1 MVMDGDVAEVEAG
14 GKGDFHYA
22 ESPDTLYPPAKVDRV
37 LHDGDEVRLGNTKLI
52 ARKTPGHTKGC
63 TTWTFKVEDGGK
75 TYNVVVI
82 GSPNVNPVTN
92 WSRIRRISK

>member
-22 ESPDTLYPPAKVDRV
+22 ESPDTLYPPAKVGPCSTRW
-37 LHDGDEVRLGNTKLI
+37 GRSATRNTKLI

-75 TYNVVVI
+75 RT
-82 GSPNVNPVTN
+82 T
-92 WSRIRRISK
+92 WL